1 MHRPTLRWIA
11 LLALLLPSVAAA
23 AVDKDTPFAA
33 TLASPALELPPGGS
47 GELVVR
53 FEVHDQHFLYRHMS
67 AVSAVQVDGLSL
79 GEGVFPAGKE
89 KFDSVSEEMKE
100 VFEHDFEVRVDV
112 QVDEAAAP
120 GPRTVKLPVRYQ
132 GCNIPKNYCLFPVK
146 TELTATITVAAKK
159 ASLLDELVGSAHA
172 AGTSTRPREPA
183 VDFSGLPA
191 SANVQETGADEEPHP
206 VRARLLADRTA
217 LTPGATLRL
226 GVHLSPEEGW
236 HTYWKSPGDI
246 GLPTKIRWE
255 LPEGASGTPFQ
266 FPVPERFDQE
276 GIVSYGYDGPVL
288 FFTEVTLPATLP
300 AGEATVG
307 AHAEW
312 LVCEIM
318 CIRGEADLSLT
329 LPVGPSE
336 STPFAGLM
344 DHYAGQH
351 PVHPTDARGF
361 AIETAFSASAVRP
374 EEAFQLALRLTPTG
388 DRPIKLKQSAGT
400 WPGFTPI
407 VSLNGMINETK
418 VSTLPSGATQI
429 VLLAET
435 FEADKLPTTDLLG
448 GLFQVQ
454 VGDELVRTELS
465 VPVPW
470 AKKDAPVLTST
481 SPLFAGAAAASA
493 GPNDGASPQSVG
505 AVAGPVDAPPRAPA
519 GAAAFLNALLLAFLG
534 GLVLNIMPCVLP
546 VLTMKLYSL
555 VEQVD
560 MSPAHRRTSGY
571 AYTAGILVSF
581 VGLAVAVVVMKVVLG
596 KSVLWGFQFQ
606 NTTYVAVLTSIVFTF
621 GLSLFGV
628 FEVPALGAN
637 SAAQASAKDGVVG
650 YFLTGVFA
658 TLLATPCSAPFL
670 TPAMGFAFSLPGAQI
685 VVFFLAVG
693 LGLAFPFL
701 LIAVVPALYRFL
713 PRPGAWME
721 SFKHVMGF
729 LLMATTLWLVDVLAG
744 AVGRD
749 GATGF
754 LAFLFFIAFGA
765 WMLGR
770 FGGPAEEPRRQIFVL
785 ALAALVV
792 ALGGHFWLDL
802 ERAAPVAAA
811 LTDDCDGDFSEEIPW
826 QPFSEA
832 QVERFKGKPIFID
845 FTADWCLTCKA
856 NEKGIL
862 SKNPVRSTMGELG
875 VCPLKADWSH
885 EDPVIS
891 AWLKRHGRAGVPFY
905 LLLPADPSAAPI
917 ALPDIITPSLVV
929 AAMKEAAGAS

>member
-1 MHRPTLRWIA
+1 MHRPTLCWIA
-11 LLALLLPSVAAA
+11 LLALAVPSLASAK
-23 AVDKDTPFAA
+23 VDKDTPFAA
-33 TLASPALELPPGGS
+33 ALVAPSLEVAAGDT

-53 FEVHDQHFLYRHMS
+53 FEVHEQHFLYRDMS
-67 AVSAVQVDGLSL
+67 AVSGAQADGVTLA
-79 GEGVFPAGKE
+79 EGVFPPGK
-89 KFDSVSEEMKE
+89 KKYDSVSEQTREI
-100 VFEHDFEVRVDV
+100 FEHGFEVKVPVSVSPD
-112 QVDEAAAP
+112 AAP
-120 GPRTVKLPVRYQ
+120 GPRTVTLPVRYQ
-132 GCNIPKNYCLFPVK
+132 GCNLPENYCLFPVK
-146 TELTATITVAAKK
+146 TELTATVNVAAKK
-159 ASLLDELVGSAHA
+159 ASLLDLLVGTAHA
-172 AGTSTRPREPA
+172 GGASSRPKEPA
-183 VDFSGLPA
+183 VDFSALPG
-191 SANVQETGADEEPHP
+191 SADVQETGADDEAHP
-206 VRARLLADRTA
+206 VRARLLVDKTA
-217 LTPGATLRL
+217 LTPGGAVRL
-226 GVHLSPEEGW
+226 AVHLTPRKNW

-246 GLPTKIRWE
+246 GLPTKIRWA
-255 LPEGASGTPFQ
+255 LPEGAAATPFQ

-288 FFTEVTLPATLP
+288 FFTEVTLPDSLAT
-300 AGEATVG
+300 GDVTVG

-336 STPFAGLM
+336 DTPFAALM
-344 DHYAGQH
+344 DHYAAQH
-351 PVHPTDARGF
+351 PTHATDVRGF
-361 AIETAFSASAVRP
+361 ALETAFSASAVRP
-374 EEAFQLALRLTPTG
+374 EESFKLALRLTPTG
-388 DRPIKLKQSAGT
+388 DRPIKLEQSAGT

-407 VSLNGMINETK
+407 VSLNGMINETT
-418 VSTLPSGATQI
+418 VSKLDSGAVQI
-429 VLLAET
+429 LLDAET
-435 FEADKLPTTDLLG
+435 FEADELPTSDVLG
-448 GLFQVQ
+448 GLFTVH
-454 VGDELVRTELS
+454 VGDEIVRTEVS
-465 VPVPW
+465 IPVPW
-470 AKKDAPVLTST
+470 AKAGAPVLTST
-481 SPLFAGAAAASA
+481 SPLFGAASTATGGGEPAA
-493 GPNDGASPQSVG
+493 GE
-505 AVAGPVDAPPRAPA
+505 AVAEPDVAPKAPA
-519 GAAAFLNALLLAFLG
+519 GAAAFLMALLSAFLG
-534 GLVLNIMPCVLP
+534 GLILNIMPCVLP

-581 VGLAVAVVVMKVVLG
+581 LGLAAAVVVMKVVLG

-606 NTTYVAVLTSIVFTF
+606 NTTYVAVLTAIVFTF

-701 LIAVVPALYRFL
+701 LIAVVPGLYRFL

-744 AVGRD
+744 ALGRD
-749 GATGF
+749 GATGY
-754 LAFLFFIAFGA
+754 LAFLFFIALGA
-765 WMLGR
+765 WILGR
-770 FGGPAEEPRRQIFVL
+770 FGGPAEEPKRQIFVL
-785 ALAALVV
+785 ALAVAVV
-792 ALGGHFWLDL
+792 AAGGHFWLDL
-802 ERAAPVAAA
+802 ERADPVLTA
-811 LTDDCDGDFSEEIPW
+811 LTDDCEGDFSEEIPW

-832 QVERFKGKPIFID
+832 QVEKFRGKPIFID

-862 SKNPVRSTMGELG
+862 SKNPVRSTMGDLG

-905 LLLPADPSAAPI
+905 LLLPADPDAPPI
-917 ALPDIITPSLVV
+917 ALPDIITPGLVV
-929 AAMKEAAGAS
+929 DAMKQAAGQS